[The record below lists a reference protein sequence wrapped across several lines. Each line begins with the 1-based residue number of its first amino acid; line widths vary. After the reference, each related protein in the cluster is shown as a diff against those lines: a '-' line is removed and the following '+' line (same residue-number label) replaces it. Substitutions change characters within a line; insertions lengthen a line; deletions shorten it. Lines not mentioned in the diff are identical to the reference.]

1 MSGYKQPEGL
11 EGGAPGA
18 LEDASVSP
26 NGYAQLQRGFEIVGR
41 MPYDQATQT
50 VQQPI
55 ACVDCHHPQSMQLRV
70 TRPGFLNGIRALAFS
85 DAPVPH
91 LPSIEKWRAGGHQDS
106 RDPNVFATRQG
117 QLDLHGPAV
126 AGLRQK

>member
-1 MSGYKQPEGL
+1 
-11 EGGAPGA
+11 
-18 LEDASVSP
+18 
-26 NGYAQLQRGFEIVGR
+26 
-41 MPYDQATQT
+41 
-50 VQQPI
+50 
-55 ACVDCHHPQSMQLRV
+55 MQLRV